1 MRLDVALYPG
11 EDDWII
17 AECASLP
24 GCITQGRTK
33 EEALANIQ
41 EAIEGWL
48 EVEQEKRRGELPPEA
63 QVLEITV

>member
-11 EDDWII
+11 EDGWII

-24 GCITQGRTK
+24 GCVTQGRTK

-48 EVEQEKRRGELPPEA
+48 EVEQEKRRPELPAEA
-63 QVLEITV
+63 QVLEITI